1 MNLFDLVKSQLG
13 DEVIAKV
20 AGTIGEDPAATAKTL
35 TGGAVPAL
43 LAGLVN
49 NFGSSENGAAR
60 LLDLV
65 LAGKHDGSLLNNLAG
80 ALGGGAQTDAV
91 LNTGKSLMGTMLGS
105 RGDAV
110 TDLLS
115 SFGGV
120 RRSSASSLLGMAIPI
135 ILGVLGKQS
144 RSNGLNAA
152 GLLGMLGAVKS
163 LLPSIAPPGLG
174 AALGMADLGGP
185 ATAAAPVPPP
195 VTTAAPAP
203 LPETAA
209 ADPERRPSLLPWLI
223 VPVAA
228 ILLFFGLRSCQD
240 AETVAVDTPAYTEPL
255 PSPEPVAPAPVVE
268 LQGDASSAA
277 AQLLAFMQNADD
289 TTVPRTF
296 VLDNLNFDSGT
307 ARLDAA
313 SARTIDDV
321 GKVLAAFP
329 DAQIELQGHTD
340 SSGDADQNRTLSQA
354 RADAVRSGLLDR
366 GITAERLTA
375 RGFGADSPRTSND
388 TAEGRAENR
397 RTEVVVT
404 AK

>member
-13 DEVIAKV
+13 DDVIAKV
-20 AGTIGEDPAATAKTL
+20 AGTVGEDPAATAKTL

-43 LAGLVN
+43 LAGIVN
-49 NFGSSENGAAR
+49 NFGNSENGAAR

-65 LAGKHDGSLLNNLAG
+65 HAGKHDGSLLNNLAG

-110 TDLLS
+110 ADLLS

-152 GLLGMLGAVKS
+152 GLLGMLSAVKS
-163 LLPSIAPPGLG
+163 QLPSIAPPGLG

-195 VTTAAPAP
+195 VTTAAPTP
-203 LPETAA
+203 VPETAA

-228 ILLFFGLRSCQD
+228 ILLFFGLRSCQK
-240 AETVAVDTPAYTEPL
+240 AETVAVDTPSYADPVAT
-255 PSPEPVAPAPVVE
+255 PEPVVTAPTVE
-268 LQGDASSAA
+268 LQGAVDSAA
-277 AQLLAFMQNADD
+277 AQLLAYLQNADD
-289 TTVPRTF
+289 TSVPRTF

-307 ARLDAA
+307 ARLDTA
-313 SARTIDDV
+313 SARTLDDV
-321 GKVLAAFP
+321 GNVLGAFP
-329 DAQIELQGHTD
+329 AAQVELQGHTD
-340 SSGDADQNRTLSQA
+340 SSGDADQNRTLSQE
-354 RADAVRSGLLDR
+354 RAAAVRSALIER
-366 GITAERLTA
+366 GIAAERLTA
-375 RGFGADSPRTSND
+375 RGFGADNPRSSND
-388 TAEGRAENR
+388 TPEGRAENR
-397 RTEVVVT
+397 RTEIVVT